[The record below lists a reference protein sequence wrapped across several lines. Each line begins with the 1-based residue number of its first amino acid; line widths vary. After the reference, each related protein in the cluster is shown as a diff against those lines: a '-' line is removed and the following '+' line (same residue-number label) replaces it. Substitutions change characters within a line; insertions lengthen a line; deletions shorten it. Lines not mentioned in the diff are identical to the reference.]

1 MKLYCIRIPK
11 KLPATTQD
19 PPIPIPFFRM
29 AAESGWE
36 AAFQRMNAKQVSA
49 FNTFT
54 KSILN
59 PEAHKLYILHG
70 NGGTGMV

>member
-1 MKLYCIRIPK
+1 
-11 KLPATTQD
+11 
-19 PPIPIPFFRM
+19 M